1 MKVSII
7 IPVYNVSD
15 YVEHCLQSV
24 MVQTYTDMECI
35 IVDDCTPD
43 DSIEKCERMIAEYNG
58 PIAFKILHHE
68 RNRGLSAARNTG
80 IDAAAGEYVYFLDSD
95 DWIIPECIQL
105 MCDCIEKH
113 PETEL
118 VMGGAIATDGGFLY
132 MDYEKKTFLPEYSDD
147 VDWINKAFLTP
158 LELNVTAWNI
168 LINHTFLKSNRV
180 YFVEGLINE
189 DEVWHFML
197 SKYVSHL
204 SILHKNTYIYIIR
217 ENSIM
222 NGNNKII
229 LERNLVTVLSICMD
243 NCGGRFKKR
252 EISAVFYRVHTKYIH
267 TDDKILKK
275 GLRSVLFRTLRK
287 ASFLQK
293 LGILTYL
300 SVPEKYLYGR
310 KISGVIFGLIGID
323 RKSMSLK

>member
-15 YVEHCLQSV
+15 YVECCLQSV
-24 MVQTYTDMECI
+24 MKQTYTDIECI

-43 DSIEKCERMIAEYNG
+43 DSIEKCERMVAGYLG
-58 PIAFKILHHE
+58 PITFKILHHE
-68 RNRGLSAARNTG
+68 KNRGLSAARNTG
-80 IDAAAGEYVYFLDSD
+80 IDAASGEYLYFLDSD

-105 MCDCIEKH
+105 MCDCVEKH
-113 PETEL
+113 PETEV

-168 LINHTFLKSNRV
+168 LINHTFLKSNRL

-204 SILHKNTYIYIIR
+204 SILHKNTYVYVIR
-217 ENSIM
+217 KNSIM
-222 NGNNKII
+222 SGTSKTM
-229 LERNLVTVLSICMD
+229 LERNFVTILNTMVD
-243 NCGGRFKKR
+243 NCGGKFKKR
-252 EISAVFYRVHTKYIH
+252 EISSVFLHLHFKYIN
-267 TDDKILKK
+267 TDEKTLIK
-275 GLRSVLFRTLRK
+275 GLRAVLFRVLRK
-287 ASFLQK
+287 ASLLQK
-293 LGILTYL
+293 LGILSYL
-300 SVPEKYLYGR
+300 SVPVKFLYGQ
-310 KISGVIFGLIGID
+310 KISGIIFSLIGID
-323 RKSMSLK
+323 KKNLVLK